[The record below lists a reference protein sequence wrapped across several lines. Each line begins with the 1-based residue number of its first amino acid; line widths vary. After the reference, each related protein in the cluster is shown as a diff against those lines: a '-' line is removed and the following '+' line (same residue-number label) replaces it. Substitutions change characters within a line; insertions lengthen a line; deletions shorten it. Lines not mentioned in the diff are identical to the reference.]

1 MTAPPPY
8 AGGGAAGVDGPVSSQ
23 GAEKGVCVGL
33 VRPRLWARG
42 ETSAGL
48 LAPGQARAQDLVTSM
63 GMPGPIV
70 VVIVALRM

>member
-1 MTAPPPY
+1 MQVGAPPVWTDQS
-8 AGGGAAGVDGPVSSQ
+8 ARKERKRVC
-23 GAEKGVCVGL
+23 VCVGL

-70 VVIVALRM
+70 VVMVALRM